1 MNQWIIHA
9 PKCHASEAIST
20 SRKKTIAPNTV
31 ERKLAIEKLLS
42 DIQAI
47 FVMFG
52 NFFRQLLTLNNPIG
66 DVKDLLTTVCMIIVV
81 IGGTITGTKRRRR

>member
-1 MNQWIIHA
+1 MIHA

-20 SRKKTIAPNTV
+20 SKNKITAPNTV
-31 ERKLAIEKLLS
+31 ERELAIEKLLS

-47 FVMFG
+47 FAMFG
-52 NFFRQLLTLNNPIG
+52 NFFRQLLTLNNPIS
-66 DVKDLLTTVCMIIVV
+66 DVKDLLITVCIIIVA